1 MSKNW
6 SLKARASSA
15 QKVVTQSAR
24 FKWPKLWSLK
34 ARALSAQFFG
44 HSVIYNF
51 VFDLNFFAN
60 SSYDA
65 SYKKKFKIV
74 VT

>member
-1 MSKNW
+1 MQFS
-6 SLKARASSA
+6 
-15 QKVVTQSAR
+15 QQ
-24 FKWPKLWSLK
+24 LWSLK